1 MFPLGGYR
9 LRAPAICGSVISD
22 DPEGM
27 VAGVERALEQGVD
40 LIELRL
46 DGLRGPVDWEELL
59 RHNLPTIVTNRPE
72 REGGKHKGTEQARIV
87 PLIEGLEHGAACVDI
102 ELSTPRRLLKEVAS
116 AARQR
121 GAAVLLSHHNLSAT
135 PTSRALLGVA
145 RRMKRAGCDIA
156 KIVTFAREPRDCLR
170 VFDLLVR
177 AQNLGVEMVSFAM
190 GEAGRP
196 SRILAPLFGS
206 RIVYAAVGEA
216 TAPGQFDVPTTKRL
230 LQDLGIWG
238 MR

>member
-1 MFPLGGYR
+1 MFSLGGYQ

-22 DPEGM
+22 DLEGM
-27 VAGVERALEQGVD
+27 VAGVAKALEQEVD

-46 DGLRGPVDWEELL
+46 DGLRGPVDWKKLL
-59 RHNLPTIVTNRPE
+59 RHDLPTIVTNRPE
-72 REGGKHKGTEQARIV
+72 REGGRYKGTEQARV
-87 PLIEGLEHGAACVDI
+87 ASLIEGIEEGAACVDI
-102 ELSTPRRLLKEVAS
+102 ELSTPRRLLKEVTS
-116 AARQR
+116 AAEEK
-121 GAAVLLSHHNLSAT
+121 GAAVLLSYHNLSTT
-135 PTSRALLGVA
+135 PTSRALLDVA
-145 RRMKRAGCDIA
+145 RRMKKAGCDIA
-156 KIVTFAREPRDCLR
+156 KIVTFAKEPRDCLK
-170 VFDLLVR
+170 VLDLLVR
-177 AQNLGVEMVSFAM
+177 AQKLGVGMVSFAM

-230 LQDLGIWG
+230 LRELGIWG